1 MRLLNAMLVGLL
13 ELPVKVRLSIVV
25 PCFLPCLLLY
35 ALSQFYGPLFAL
47 PVGLAVLIFKR
58 RGAFIGIGLTMLA
71 LAVVNCITIGGI
83 LWPRPLL
90 TGFITGAIA
99 LLTEG
104 FFIGYL
110 RYLLDM
116 AEAAR
121 VQVLQKEQQRLI
133 AYEQRMEAL
142 QAEQRMVNAYE
153 QQRQLNQLKDQFIMN
168 VSHELRTPLTAVYG
182 WLELLATF
190 REQQDTSMQATYLS
204 KAMDRCQE
212 LIHLVNNVLETV
224 HVTGD
229 VKHPQPEEC
238 LVAQAVCEELEHFDP
253 REVQAHT
260 IQIDVPEQLSVWAD
274 QQYLRQVLRNLL
286 SNAFKYAPQHTSV
299 VISATLYDTT
309 AQRTDSAPHVC
320 ICVKDAG
327 PGIPPAELPLLFEK
341 FVRLERDLAGPVRGS
356 GLGLYISKQL
366 VETMGGHI
374 WAESTGRAGE
384 GSRFYFT
391 LPSTPHASLP
401 PLPTA
406 S

>member
-1 MRLLNAMLVGLL
+1 MHNEITARRQYS
-13 ELPVKVRLSIVV
+13 VKQLHKQSRSNRFLAGDVV
-25 PCFLPCLLLY
+25 EI
-35 ALSQFYGPLFAL
+35 PLHCRKHGCNEERSRATSL
-47 PVGLAVLIFKR
+47 DRYIS
-58 RGAFIGIGLTMLA
+58 
-71 LAVVNCITIGGI
+71 
-83 LWPRPLL
+83 
-90 TGFITGAIA
+90 
-99 LLTEG
+99 
-104 FFIGYL
+104 L
-110 RYLLDM
+110 RIPW
-116 AEAAR
+116 A
-121 VQVLQKEQQRLI
+121 
-133 AYEQRMEAL
+133 
-142 QAEQRMVNAYE
+142 
-153 QQRQLNQLKDQFIMN
+153 
-168 VSHELRTPLTAVYG
+168 LTAVYG

-212 LIHLVNNVLETV
+212 LIHLVNNVLETA

-238 LVAQAVCEELEHFDP
+238 LVAQAVREELEHFDP
-253 REVQAHT
+253 REVQAHA
-260 IQIDVPEQLSVWAD
+260 IQLDVPEQLSVWAD
-274 QQYLRQVLRNLL
+274 RQYLRQVLRNLL

-309 AQRTDSAPHVC
+309 AQGTDSAPHVC

-391 LPSTPHASLP
+391 LPKRACFERKC
-401 PLPTA
+401 
-406 S
+406 